1 MKPMLHKKRK
11 LGVLFLQTVLF
22 GLSFSACKQIAPLA
36 PANEVAVIP
45 PIEQPVSHIIVPVEL
60 SLTNYFKQID
70 ESVDQEFNGGEQ
82 QCEGVS
88 YNYHFQRKPIKFS
101 ASNKKISYDV
111 AGEYW
116 IKMSYCPKCTD
127 VFRSKPSC
135 ISPRIPFSCGINEPM
150 RKMELQYSTSI
161 GINEKYQLVGQ
172 TKLEKLEAKD
182 PCEVS
187 VFQYDAT
194 DILLKEVKK
203 ALTNLT
209 VDIDKEIGK
218 YSFKKEAESAW
229 KSANQTIAFS
239 PYGYLHIQPIALV
252 LETPHFEKDKLLT
265 TVCIDARPIFSSDP
279 TTKLSSPLPPL
290 KQVSSFPTDEFDLIM
305 DLRLNYDS
313 LSHVLQSLYGKK
325 ELLIKNRKVIID
337 SVAITG
343 AAKNQLNIALRFSGY
358 KKGYLY
364 LTGTPTFDEA
374 TQTISITSLDY
385 DLATKHVLLK
395 TAKWL
400 FNDRILTAL
409 QDATLH
415 DLTPQLE
422 QLKEVIN
429 SNFHYTYAPFVV
441 KGKVNH
447 LAVSS
452 IFPDEKEL
460 IIRVLSTGKVKVT
473 TAN

>member
-1 MKPMLHKKRK
+1 MLQKKRK

-101 ASNKKISYDV
+101 ANNKKISYDV

-127 VFRSKPSC
+127 IFSSKPSC

-187 VFQYDAT
+187 FFQYDAT

-374 TQTISITSLDY
+374 TQTISVTSLDY

-415 DLTPQLE
+415 DLTPQLH

-429 SNFHYTYAPFVV
+429 SNFHYTYAPFIV

-452 IFPDEKEL
+452 IYPDEKEL

>member
-1 MKPMLHKKRK
+1 MLQKKRK

-101 ASNKKISYDV
+101 ANNKKISYDV

-127 VFRSKPSC
+127 IFSSKPSC

-252 LETPHFEKDKLLT
+252 LETPHFEKDNLLT

>member
-1 MKPMLHKKRK
+1 MLQKKRK
-11 LGVLFLQTVLF
+11 LGVLFLQTVLY
-22 GLSFSACKQIAPLA
+22 GLLVTACKQIVPLA
-36 PANEVAVIP
+36 PDNEVEFIP
-45 PIEQPVSHIIVPVEL
+45 TIEQPISHIIIPVEL

-70 ESVDQEFNGGEQ
+70 QSVDQEFNGGEQ
-82 QCEGVS
+82 HCEGIS
-88 YNYHFQRKPIKFS
+88 FNYHFQRKPIKFT
-101 ASNKKISYDV
+101 ANNKKISYDV

-127 VFRSKPSC
+127 IFSPKPSC

-150 RKMELQYSTSI
+150 RNIELQYSSLI
-161 GINEKYQLVGQ
+161 GINEKYQLVSQ

-187 VFQYDAT
+187 VFQFDAT

-203 ALTNLT
+203 ALIDLT
-209 VDIDKEIGK
+209 VEIDNEIEK
-218 YSFKKEAESAW
+218 YSFKNEAESAW

-239 PYGYLHIQPIALV
+239 PYGYLHIQPISLE

-265 TVCIDARPIFSSDP
+265 TLCIEACPIFSSDP
-279 TTKLSSPLPPL
+279 TTKLSTPLPPL
-290 KQVSSFPTDEFDLIM
+290 KQVASFPTDEFDLIM

-313 LSHVLQSLYGKK
+313 ITNVLQSLYGKK
-325 ELLIKNRKVIID
+325 ELLIKNRKVNID

-343 AAKNQLNIALRFSGY
+343 AAKNQLNIALKFSGY
-358 KKGYLY
+358 KKGCLY

-374 TQTISITSLDY
+374 TQTISISSLDY
-385 DLATKHVLLK
+385 DLETKNVLLK

-400 FNDRILTAL
+400 FNDRILSEI
-409 QDATLH
+409 QDATLY
-415 DLTPQLE
+415 DLTPQLQ

-429 SNFHYTYAPFVV
+429 TNFHYTYSPFAV

-447 LAVSS
+447 LAVST
-452 IFPDEKEL
+452 IYPDEKEL
-460 IIRVLSTGKVKVT
+460 IIRVLSSGKVKVT
-473 TAN
+473 AAN